1 MTGSELKRRNWDN
14 LSLEHN
20 LCFQLPAV
28 GNFPA
33 KEVEKKLAKKSKMA
47 PGKEEPRSGSKNIA
61 ASGIFGRETALRAFY
76 KLMGGRRMD
85 INDKRSVSTRTFL
98 HSQAGQ
104 ECRIWV

>member
-1 MTGSELKRRNWDN
+1 MFSTSGGWEFSSKRGRGVTG
-14 LSLEHN
+14 
-20 LCFQLPAV
+20 
-28 GNFPA
+28 
-33 KEVEKKLAKKSKMA
+33 KKSRMA
-47 PGKEEPRSGSKNIA
+47 SGKEEPRSGSKNIA

>member
-1 MTGSELKRRNWDN
+1 MFSTSGGWEFSSKRGRGVTG
-14 LSLEHN
+14 
-20 LCFQLPAV
+20 
-28 GNFPA
+28 
-33 KEVEKKLAKKSKMA
+33 KKIKD
-47 PGKEEPRSGSKNIA
+47 GPREGGTKVRQQKYRCI
-61 ASGIFGRETALRAFY
+61 GHFGRETALRAFY

>member
-1 MTGSELKRRNWDN
+1 MFSTSGGWEFSSKRGRGVTG
-14 LSLEHN
+14 
-20 LCFQLPAV
+20 
-28 GNFPA
+28 
-33 KEVEKKLAKKSKMA
+33 KKIKDG

-61 ASGIFGRETALRAFY
+61 ASGNFGRETALQAFY

>member
-1 MTGSELKRRNWDN
+1 MFSTSGGWEFSSKRGRGVTG
-14 LSLEHN
+14 
-20 LCFQLPAV
+20 
-28 GNFPA
+28 
-33 KEVEKKLAKKSKMA
+33 KKKTKMA
-47 PGKEEPRSGSKNIA
+47 PGKKEPRSGSKNIA